1 MQKSFSTPGPVSLYV
16 EVGAGGITV
25 HTDVVTETVVDLN
38 GKDADQVMVEQR
50 GDEIVIVARQRGS
63 SFFGRSNDLDVHVS
77 APFDS
82 RLTTKLGSADVRVM
96 GRLGQSML
104 RAGSGDIQLEE
115 VAGDLYVE
123 TGSGDLGIDEIT
135 GELQVKS
142 GSGDVSIDRINGT
155 ATISTGSGDVRVG
168 SSVGPLHVK
177 SGSGDLTV
185 DEALHD
191 VGLSTASGDLI
202 VGEVHRGQVAAK
214 NVSGDIRVGIP
225 AGVPVWTD
233 ISTMTGS
240 VRSNLAGAGQPE
252 EGQDYIELRAKTVSG
267 DILLEQL

>member
-168 SSVGPLHVK
+168 LRRPHRGRGAPGAGGRQERLGRHPGRHPGRGPGLDRH
-177 SGSGDLTV
+177 
-185 DEALHD
+185 LHD
-191 VGLSTASGDLI
+191 DRVRPLEPRRRRPARGGPGL
-202 VGEVHRGQVAAK
+202 HRA
-214 NVSGDIRVGIP
+214 
-225 AGVPVWTD
+225 
-233 ISTMTGS
+233 
-240 VRSNLAGAGQPE
+240 AGQD
-252 EGQDYIELRAKTVSG
+252 GQRRHPPGAAVTATPRTCSARGEPA
-267 DILLEQL
+267 